1 MFTVQRHHASTLH
14 FDLRLEVDG
23 VLVSWA
29 VPKGPSL
36 DPSVK
41 RLAVKVGDH
50 DLDHATYEGRDP
62 GARGPG
68 TKIVWDTG
76 TLTNLTRR
84 RGAAVPLAEALDA
97 GHLKVALHGE
107 RLTGAFALTRT
118 GGADSTSWLLVK
130 VDDAGADRSRDV
142 TEELTSVL
150 TGHKLIVVVCDNGG
164 FGVIDRLQTFKG
176 CPSFN
181 NMIEN
186 VDHRATDDW
195 IDFAAHARSLGAF
208 AEKVTGIA
216 ELEQALQRARQSE
229 RTYVVVIDTD
239 PVPITEEGGAWWDV
253 AVPETSERQEVR
265 DAHVAYHK
273 ARADQVLG

>member
-150 TGHKLIVVVCDNGG
+150 TGRTN
-164 FGVIDRLQTFKG
+164 
-176 CPSFN
+176 
-181 NMIEN
+181 
-186 VDHRATDDW
+186 TD
-195 IDFAAHARSLGAF
+195 
-208 AEKVTGIA
+208 
-216 ELEQALQRARQSE
+216 LEH
-229 RTYVVVIDTD
+229 
-239 PVPITEEGGAWWDV
+239 G
-253 AVPETSERQEVR
+253 
-265 DAHVAYHK
+265 
-273 ARADQVLG
+273 